1 MNDSKDGN
9 TKDQEP
15 VRDEIELGGYSF
27 NRLAVVTEATM
38 RLAAGSASDN
48 ETACWSHLDRA
59 EWACDAAES
68 LWAELCKRFPE
79 VP

>member
-1 MNDSKDGN
+1 MTDGKDGN
-9 TKDQEP
+9 TKDQES

-27 NRLAVVTEATM
+27 NRLAVVTDASM
-38 RLAAGSASDN
+38 RFAASSAAIN
-48 ETACWSHLDRA
+48 TAERWSHPDSA

-68 LWAELCKRFPE
+68 IWAELCKRFPE